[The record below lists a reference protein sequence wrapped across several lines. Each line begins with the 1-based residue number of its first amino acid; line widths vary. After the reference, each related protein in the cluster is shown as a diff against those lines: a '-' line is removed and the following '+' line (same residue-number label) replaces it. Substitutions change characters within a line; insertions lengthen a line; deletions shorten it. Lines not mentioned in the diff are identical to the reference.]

1 MNENYQKLKAEIENH
16 KNPDYSEGCPAAFMY
31 EDIDETVFENLPN
44 GELFKGMKAIDH
56 YGGEDQGSDY
66 YTIWHFPAADVYI
79 KFEGWYQSYN
89 GAEFERMFQVEPKK
103 VEVIQYLAV
112 K

>member
-1 MNENYQKLKAEIENH
+1 MNENYQKLKVQIENS
-16 KNPDYSEGCPAAFMY
+16 DGSGYDEGYPTQFMY
-31 EDIDETVFENLPN
+31 EDINEKAFENRPD